1 MKMCGK
7 KLGEAFPV
15 DDNVKSYAL
24 EVKAKVE
31 EKLNTTFNVY
41 EPVSY
46 TDKVFSGFAGTHFK
60 IKVKVDGDKYI
71 HIKVLKPLPVNG
83 TEKQLLDVQ
92 TNKTLNDPL

>member
-1 MKMCGK
+1 MMMCG
-7 KLGEAFPV
+7 GFGQARPV

-31 EKLNTTFNVY
+31 EKLNTKFNVY
-41 EPVSY
+41 EPINY
-46 TDKVFSGFAGTHFK
+46 TSQVVAGANFK

-71 HIKVLKPLPVNG
+71 HIKVFKPLPQNG

-92 TNKTLNDPL
+92 TDKTLNDPL